1 MATFE
6 QVTVGL
12 FLWWSASAALGAD
25 DAERAA
31 SRYGVAETVERIE
44 SSARSRGMKVL
55 SHVDHGHAAEQAG
68 LRIRPTR
75 SLLIGAAGE
84 AGTGGSPARLV
95 VWQGADGVTRVARLR
110 SPRDGPGLL
119 DRQVA
124 AILHAALN
132 VGAGGPPGQ
141 PSG

>member
-12 FLWWSASAALGAD
+12 FLWWSASAALGAE

-55 SHVDHGHAAEQAG
+55 AHVDHGRAAAQAG
-68 LRIRPTR
+68 LHVRPTR

-84 AGTGGSPARLV
+84 AGTDGAPARLI
-95 VWQGADGVTRVARLR
+95 VWQGVDGVTRVARLR
-110 SPRDGPGLL
+110 VPRDGPDVL

-124 AILHAALN
+124 AILQAALG
-132 VGAGGPPGQ
+132 VAAGGSPGQ
-141 PSG
+141 ASG